1 MDRLWPRS
9 AEAGKLDVERVI
21 HRSFIYLDSNTE
33 KQISDR
39 YVHPHA
45 PTVLDSNLSVYWLE
59 TFRSSANRR
68 RSSLRGRL
76 HQAVSP

>member
-9 AEAGKLDVERVI
+9 DRDQQLDVERVI
-21 HRSFIYLDSNTE
+21 RRSFVYPDSNTR

-39 YVHPHA
+39 YVHPHV
-45 PTVLDSNLSVYWLE
+45 PTVLDSDLPVYWLE

-76 HQAVSP
+76 YQAVSP